1 MTMKQTDDINEQVS
15 ALLDD
20 ELSPGEAKRVL
31 DRLVDEPDLH
41 ARWDRYHLIGDVM
54 RGEAVRYSAD
64 SVAQRVR
71 ESLEQPVAGIPM
83 DNPVPISRARRF
95 RGRWVKPASGAALA
109 ASVAI
114 LSVLAFPELTR
125 YSPDQG
131 DNLISKQPLPDA
143 APFLV
148 ESRTR
153 WKNLEEPKVESK
165 LNRYLIDHNEFAD
178 PGGMG
183 MIPYTSFVSYD
194 SNR

>member
-1 MTMKQTDDINEQVS
+1 MKQTDDINEQVS

-20 ELSPGEAKRVL
+20 ELSPGEASRIL
-31 DRLVDEPDLH
+31 DSLVDDPGLH

-54 RGEAVRYSAD
+54 RGEAVRFSAD

-71 ESLEQPVAGIPM
+71 QSLDQQGTDLPAM
-83 DNPVPISRARRF
+83 NPISISRARRF

-125 YSPDQG
+125 YTADEG
-131 DNLISKQPLPDA
+131 EVLASKQAMPGA
-143 APFLV
+143 APILV

-153 WKNLEEPKVESK
+153 WKNLKEPKVESK

-183 MIPYTSFVSYD
+183 VLPYTSFVSYD
-194 SNR
+194 SSR

>member
-1 MTMKQTDDINEQVS
+1 MKQTDDINEQVS
-15 ALLDD
+15 ALLDN
-20 ELSPGEAKRVL
+20 ELNPGEARRVL
-31 DRLVDEPDLH
+31 DRLVDQSDLQ

-54 RGEAVRYSAD
+54 RGEAVRFSAD
-64 SVAQRVR
+64 SVARRVR
-71 ESLEQPVAGIPM
+71 ESLDQPGSVLPTSSPI
-83 DNPVPISRARRF
+83 PISRAHRF

-125 YSPDQG
+125 YTPDQG
-131 DNLISKQPLPDA
+131 ESLVSERATPEA

-153 WKNLEEPKVESK
+153 WKNLKEPKVESK

-178 PGGMG
+178 PGGGMG
-183 MIPYTSFVSYD
+183 MMPYTSFVSYD
-194 SNR
+194 SSR